1 MSRAVAAFVV
11 LALGAAAEPRP
22 YRVGGYGGGY
32 NAPYGVKD
40 FGCQTYQKASWWNPW
55 GKSGYL
61 ADCGKKEFSTAAG
74 TSGPIPDTCNG
85 AIELVNN
92 TKYEATAGASKTTGV
107 VFVNT
112 NGVDNTTTGSFD
124 IINVVE
130 SGPLSLSFELRYSSF
145 ETFIQFNCIIDET
158 TNTTAKCVS
167 IDVLSPDDCMSTA
180 IVMFKDIGNDCV
192 PQAASLSI
200 QEVCETPNPL
210 KRRRGLLQTTST
222 SSSTSTTTTE
232 PPSNTST
239 TSTKPPDDPTT
250 TTTAAPITIQVN
262 ALVRLLR
269 VPLLVLVMHS
279 FYGRSS

>member
-92 TKYEATAGASKTTGV
+92 TKYEATV

-130 SGPLSLSFELRYSSF
+130 SGPLSLSFELRYSF
-145 ETFIQFNCIIDET
+145 FIQFNCIIDET

-180 IVMFKDIGNDCV
+180 IVMFKDVGNDCV

-239 TSTKPPDDPTT
+239 TST
-250 TTTAAPITIQVN
+250 TTAAPITIQVTTISGN
-262 ALVRLLR
+262 FLFAGSSVSTSTTI
-269 VPLLVLVMHS
+269 PLPP
-279 FYGRSS
+279 GRK

>member
-92 TKYEATAGASKTTGV
+92 TKYEAAAGAAKTTGV
-107 VFVNT
+107 VFVNK

-130 SGPLSLSFELRYSSF
+130 SATTLSFELRYSSF
-145 ETFIQFNCIIDET
+145 EHFIQFNCIIDET

-180 IVMFKDIGNDCV
+180 IVMFKDVGNDCV

-200 QEVCETPNPL
+200 QKVCETPNPL
-210 KRRRGLLQTTST
+210 KRRRGLLQATST
-222 SSSTSTTTTE
+222 SSSTEPPTTTV

-239 TSTKPPDDPTT
+239 TSTT
-250 TTTAAPITIQVN
+250 TTTAAPITIQVTTISGN
-262 ALVRLLR
+262 FLFAGSSVSTSTTI
-269 VPLLVLVMHS
+269 PLP
-279 FYGRSS
+279 GRK